1 MRERE
6 RQEGME
12 AQQALL
18 LFEERERVQSQ
29 CGFRFPTPRLV
40 SVLPPLFGRR
50 VCVFSAVEKER
61 EMEKEK
67 EREKGMQEKSFVVRL
82 RSKKTPCL
90 FVH

>member
-1 MRERE
+1 
-6 RQEGME
+6 ME

-18 LFEERERVQSQ
+18 LFEEREREGPKPVRISL
-29 CGFRFPTPRLV
+29 PDASPRLPH
-40 SVLPPLFGRR
+40 SSAVLPPLFGRR

-67 EREKGMQEKSFVVRL
+67 EKGMQEKSFVVRP
-82 RSKKTPCL
+82 RSKKTPWL